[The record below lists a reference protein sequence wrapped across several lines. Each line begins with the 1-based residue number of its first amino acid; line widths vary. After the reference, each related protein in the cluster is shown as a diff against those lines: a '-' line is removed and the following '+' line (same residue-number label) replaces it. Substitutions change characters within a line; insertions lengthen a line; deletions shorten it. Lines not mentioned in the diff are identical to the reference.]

1 MAKQFIVGSLI
12 FSSKKEAL
20 NHYKNILNAYN
31 TRQTLNDNDFNEV
44 LELLKSHPYSKT
56 KFGIGIE
63 SIRIGK
69 IPRYN
74 TKAFELMRFDK
85 TTEIFSY
92 IQCIGIS
99 RTDLTKFSKACRMAI
114 QDDLRNVKLSYFQQ
128 FSKKGKVKCQETG
141 EYLEWE
147 ELVIDHRQPN
157 TFSVIVDRFIELY
170 NIDIQNINYI
180 EVLDGV
186 DEFENEELKQKFREY
201 HKEKA
206 NLRIV
211 KKKLNSSRAHQGRI
225 SRQSKDL
232 TIE

>member
-1 MAKQFIVGSLI
+1 M
-12 FSSKKEAL
+12 
-20 NHYKNILNAYN
+20 
-31 TRQTLNDNDFNEV
+31 
-44 LELLKSHPYSKT
+44 HPHSKT
-56 KFGIGIE
+56 KFGIGVE

-74 TKAFELMRFDK
+74 TRAFELLRFDK
-85 TTEIFSY
+85 TTEIISY
-92 IQCIGIS
+92 IHCINGS
-99 RTDLTKFSKACRMAI
+99 RTNLAKFSRACRIAI
-114 QDDLRNVKLSYFQQ
+114 QDDLRNVKLSYFKQ
-128 FSKKGKVKCQETG
+128 FSQKGKVKCQETG
-141 EYLEWE
+141 EDLEWK
-147 ELVIDHRQPN
+147 ELVVDHRQPN

-180 EVLDGV
+180 EILDRV
-186 DEFENEELKQKFREY
+186 DGFEDKDLEQKFRKY